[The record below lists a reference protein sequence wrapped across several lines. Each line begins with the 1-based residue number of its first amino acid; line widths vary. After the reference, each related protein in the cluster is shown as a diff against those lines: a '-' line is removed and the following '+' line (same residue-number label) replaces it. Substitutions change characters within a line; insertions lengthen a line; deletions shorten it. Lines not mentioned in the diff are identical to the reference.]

1 MKITEY
7 TVQAGLKQPRT
18 IALAADLHDRPFDRV
33 IDKMRA
39 VSPDYIMISGDLT
52 NRKSDKTL
60 YVPAFLTACVRLA
73 PTFYSRGNHEWRY
86 DENDARSISETGTVL
101 LDNSYV
107 HVDGLCV
114 GGLTSGFMGSR
125 FERRYGTL
133 VPKLSWLKNFEAE
146 PGYKILLCHHPEY
159 FPLYLRGRN
168 IDLVLSG
175 HAHGGQIRI
184 FNHGLFAPGQG
195 VWPKYTAGMHEGKM
209 IISTGLANTGGIIPR
224 INNET
229 ELVVIKLI

>member
-1 MKITEY
+1 
-7 TVQAGLKQPRT
+7 
-18 IALAADLHDRPFDRV
+18 
-33 IDKMRA
+33 MRA

-60 YVPAFLTACVRLA
+60 YVADFLTSCARLA

-86 DENDARSISETGTVL
+86 DEQDAQRIADTGAVL
-101 LDNSYV
+101 LDNAYV
-107 HVDGLCV
+107 HIDELCV

-133 VPKLSWLKNFEAE
+133 VPKLSWLKSFEAE

-159 FPLYLRGRN
+159 FPLYLRDRD

-195 VWPKYTAGMHEGKM
+195 IWPQYTAGMHEGKM
-209 IISTGLANTGGIIPR
+209 IISTGLANTGGLIPR
-224 INNET
+224 INNDT

>member
-1 MKITEY
+1 
-7 TVQAGLKQPRT
+7 
-18 IALAADLHDRPFDRV
+18 
-33 IDKMRA
+33 MRA

-60 YVPAFLTACVRLA
+60 YVADFLTSCARLA

-86 DENDARSISETGTVL
+86 DEQDAQRIADTGAVL
-101 LDNSYV
+101 LDNAYV
-107 HVDGLCV
+107 HIDELCV

-133 VPKLSWLKNFEAE
+133 VPKLSWLKSFEAE

-159 FPLYLRGRN
+159 FPLYLRDRN

-175 HAHGGQIRI
+175 HAHGGQIRV

-195 VWPKYTAGMHEGKM
+195 IWPKYTAGMHEGKM
-209 IISTGLANTGGIIPR
+209 IISTGLANTGGLIPR